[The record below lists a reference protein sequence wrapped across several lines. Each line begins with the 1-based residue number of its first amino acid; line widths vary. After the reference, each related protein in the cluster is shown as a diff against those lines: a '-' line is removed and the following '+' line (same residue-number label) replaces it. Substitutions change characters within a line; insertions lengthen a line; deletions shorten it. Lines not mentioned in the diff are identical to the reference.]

1 MILNQGIKHS
11 FVGHRK
17 STAAGFFAL
26 TVLLALFIT
35 QCTDVEHRDLQNPPI
50 VGLTSPV
57 QLQPEADTVHVG
69 DFVLDP
75 STVDSIVA
83 PEELELT
90 EDTSDVQLAILDGE
104 LRNQMDEIVFWIDGE
119 SYHVPLR
126 ASLQQE
132 VTLTLGDQDSY
143 ENVYLKGEMND
154 WSESDTQLDQT
165 DDGWEVTLHLE
176 PGSYE
181 YLFVADGNEMLD
193 PNNEETVSNR
203 QGGENS
209 VLTVGEGNRND
220 EPQLLTD
227 SFDVENIH
235 LKSKNA
241 SQIIAFWQNKRI
253 DAELEDGSASINIP
267 SGAEKIDRSFIRA
280 WAFNENG
287 LSNDVLIP
295 LHNGKVVQ
303 TTDVL
308 DRDDWE
314 KTTMYFMMI
323 DRFNNGNPENDKEVA
338 NEEILPKANYYGGD
352 LAGIT
357 EKIEDGYFE
366 DLNINTLWL
375 SPITQN
381 PEGAYGQ
388 YPDPETKFSGYHGYW
403 PISSTKV
410 DYRFGTEA
418 ELQQLLD
425 TAHEHNMN
433 VILDYVANHVHEE
446 HPVYQE
452 HPEWATDLY
461 LEDGSLNTENWDSH
475 RLTTWF
481 DTFMPTLD
489 FSRPEIVETMTD
501 SALYWLE
508 TQSFDGFRHDAT
520 KHVQLDFWRM
530 LTRKLKTEVAV
541 PKDKRIYQI
550 GETYGS
556 RSLIASY
563 INTGML
569 DAQFDFNLYDD
580 AVPVFARDNEPME
593 RLHNSLQ
600 ESFKY
605 YGNHHLMGNISGNQD
620 RPRFIS
626 YAGGE
631 LSFEEDAKEAGW
643 KREIGVGDAVGY
655 DRLAMLMAFNMTI
668 PGIPI
673 IYYGDEIGMPG
684 GGDPDNRDMMR
695 FDDLKP
701 EEKQLREIT
710 QKLSEL
716 REDRLSLI
724 YGDFHPLMVEEQA
737 YAYARN
743 YFEEW
748 TIVLF
753 NKSDE
758 ERELSLELPA
768 SFSEQTLNAEFGAE
782 FNQQG
787 TLMSVTVPAN
797 SFEVLTS
804 DTLN

>member
-1 MILNQGIKHS
+1 M
-11 FVGHRK
+11 
-17 STAAGFFAL
+17 ST
-26 TVLLALFIT
+26 LFI
-35 QCTDVEHRDLQNPPI
+35 QSKKNKLLWLLSSLLVVFSFSSCSDLEHRDLQKPPV
-50 VGLTSPV
+50 VGLASPI
-57 QLQPEADTVHVG
+57 QLQPEVDTVHIG

-75 STVDSIVA
+75 STVDSMSG
-83 PEELELT
+83 PEELELRADSS
-90 EDTSDVQLAILDGE
+90 EEYLATLDGE
-104 LRNQMDEIVFWIDGE
+104 LRNRMDDLVFWIGGE

-126 ASLQQE
+126 ASLKKE
-132 VTLTLGDQDSY
+132 VNIRLEDTKRYD
-143 ENVYLKGEMND
+143 EVFLKGEMNS
-154 WSESDTQLDQT
+154 WSETDTPLEQT
-165 DDGWEVTLHLE
+165 DDGWEITLHLE

-193 PNNEETVSNR
+193 PNNEETVSNG

-209 VLTVGEGNRND
+209 VLTVGESSADNQ
-220 EPQLLTD
+220 PYLQSD
-227 SFDVENIH
+227 SFDNESLKLKVENT
-235 LKSKNA
+235 SN
-241 SQIIAFWQNKRI
+241 IIAFWQNKRVEA
-253 DAELEDGSASINIP
+253 DLEDESVSIDIP
-267 SGAEKIDRSFIRA
+267 ADAAKVDRSFIRA
-280 WAFNENG
+280 WAFNEEG

-295 LHNGKVVQ
+295 LHNGEVVQ
-303 TTDVL
+303 DPGVL
-308 DRDDWE
+308 DSDDWE

-323 DRFNNGNPENDKEVA
+323 DRFNNGNPENDKQVPDQ
-338 NEEILPKANYYGGD
+338 EILPEANYYGGD

-366 DLNINTLWL
+366 DLGINTLWL

-381 PEGAYGQ
+381 PEGAYGL

-403 PISSTKV
+403 PISSTEV
-410 DYRFGTEA
+410 DYRFGTEE
-418 ELQQLLD
+418 ELQLLLD
-425 TAHEHNMN
+425 TAHEHDMN

-452 HPEWATDLY
+452 NPDWATDLY

-489 FSRPEIVETMTD
+489 FSRPEVVETMTD

-508 TQSFDGFRHDAT
+508 NKSFDGFRHDAT
-520 KHVQLDFWRM
+520 KHVQLEFWRT
-530 LTRKLKTEVAV
+530 LTRKLKTEVVV

-580 AVPVFARDNEPME
+580 AVPVFALDDEPME
-593 RLHNSLQ
+593 RLHNSLL

-605 YGNHHLMGNISGNQD
+605 YGNHHLMGNITGNQD

-643 KREIGVGDAVGY
+643 KREIGVGDPVGY

-701 EEKQLREIT
+701 EEE
-710 QKLSEL
+710 EL
-716 REDRLSLI
+716 RETTSKLAELRSERLSLI
-724 YGDFHPLMVEEQA
+724 YGDFHPLQVGDHD
-737 YAYARN
+737 YAFARN
-743 YFEEW
+743 YFDEW

-753 NKSDE
+753 NKSNE
-758 ERELSLELPA
+758 ERDITVELPE
-768 SFSEQTLNAEFGAE
+768 SFPDKTLRVEFGSDCSRDA
-782 FNQQG
+782 N
-787 TLMSVTVPAN
+787 TLTVTLPAN
-797 SFEVLTS
+797 SFEILT
-804 DTLN
+804 N